1 MVGVIGEL
9 GSMPK
14 DVQGVMNYLGKHK
27 DTKKHV
33 GDIKVA
39 MEMC

>member
-14 DVQGVMNYLGKHK
+14 DVKGVMKYVGKHK
-27 DTKKHV
+27 GTKKHV

-39 MEMC
+39 MKMC

>member
-9 GSMPK
+9 GSMLQ
-14 DVQGVMNYLGKHK
+14 DVKGVMKHVGKHK
-27 DTKKHV
+27 GTKKHV

-39 MEMC
+39 MKMC

>member
-9 GSMPK
+9 PSMPK
-14 DVQGVMNYLGKHK
+14 DVKGVMNYLGKHK
-27 DTKKHV
+27 GTKKHV

-39 MEMC
+39 MVMC